1 MKIVKKLI
9 ISALVLVFATGVFAG
24 CKGTE
29 RSVDERN
36 VWVDGNKV
44 YKDSYAGKEIIKI
57 DFFDTGYGKD
67 WIYEI
72 AKDFVYENDQYAL
85 ILNADS
91 SLVSSMPTKLE
102 TGKNL
107 SDLYFTPHFDWEKYI
122 GQDAILPLDDV
133 FAAKPDGEEG
143 KTIEAKMEKS
153 YIESNRFEHGG
164 ATHYYVM
171 PWTKL
176 ITGIAYNSE
185 LFKRYDIEVPKTMEE
200 FDQVCETII
209 EKSTAEGKRIAPFV
223 ASGRALGY
231 FDFMCMNLWIQRSG
245 LEAVKEF
252 FAFGDVEVFNPAKE
266 PYKGYVSAWKDFAKY
281 FGSDGFSKY
290 CLSGSMAKEVYDAQ
304 RDLINGEAAMM
315 INADWLERE
324 MINLVDE
331 TGLEMKLMQ
340 FPFVSDAKKDKNGE
354 YISVNYG
361 ADANFVF
368 IPKKA
373 ANSEGAKDFL
383 IFMHK
388 ESSLQTFTKVTGAFR
403 PFEYDVESLRSK
415 LSAFSNSVLDINLSC
430 RETYVDYPTG
440 PRRFKATKFVTGH
453 PNLVIINGT
462 SPEDFAAQEYAEAKV
477 RWDKDWAI

>member
-176 ITGIAYNSE
+176 ITGIA
-185 LFKRYDIEVPKTMEE
+185 
-200 FDQVCETII
+200 
-209 EKSTAEGKRIAPFV
+209 
-223 ASGRALGY
+223 
-231 FDFMCMNLWIQRSG
+231 
-245 LEAVKEF
+245 
-252 FAFGDVEVFNPAKE
+252 
-266 PYKGYVSAWKDFAKY
+266 
-281 FGSDGFSKY
+281 
-290 CLSGSMAKEVYDAQ
+290 
-304 RDLINGEAAMM
+304 
-315 INADWLERE
+315 
-324 MINLVDE
+324 
-331 TGLEMKLMQ
+331 
-340 FPFVSDAKKDKNGE
+340 
-354 YISVNYG
+354 
-361 ADANFVF
+361 
-368 IPKKA
+368 
-373 ANSEGAKDFL
+373 
-383 IFMHK
+383 
-388 ESSLQTFTKVTGAFR
+388 
-403 PFEYDVESLRSK
+403 
-415 LSAFSNSVLDINLSC
+415 
-430 RETYVDYPTG
+430 
-440 PRRFKATKFVTGH
+440 
-453 PNLVIINGT
+453 
-462 SPEDFAAQEYAEAKV
+462 
-477 RWDKDWAI
+477 

>member
-1 MKIVKKLI
+1 MKTLKRVI
-9 ISALVLVFATGVFAG
+9 ISALVFVFATGVFAG

-29 RSVDERN
+29 RTVDERN

-44 YKDSYAGKEIIKI
+44 YKDTYEGKEIIKI

-67 WIYEI
+67 WLYET
-72 AKDFVYENDQYAL
+72 AKDFVYENEEYAL
-85 ILNADS
+85 VLNADS
-91 SLVSSMPTKLE
+91 SLVSTMPTKLE

-122 GQDAILPLDDV
+122 SQDSILPLDDV
-133 FAAKPDGEEG
+133 YETKPDGEDG
-143 KTIEAKMEKS
+143 KTIEEKMEPS
-153 YIESNRFEHGG
+153 YIETNRFEQNGEE
-164 ATHYYVM
+164 HYYVL

-185 LFKRYDIEVPKTMEE
+185 LFERYDIEVPKTMEE
-200 FDQVCETII
+200 FDEVCETII

-223 ASGRALGY
+223 ASGRTLGY

-245 LEAVKEF
+245 LDAVKEF

-281 FGSDGFSKY
+281 FGPDGFSKY
-290 CLSGSMAKEVYDAQ
+290 CLSGSMSKEVYDAQ

-331 TGLEMKLMQ
+331 TGFKMKLMQ
-340 FPFVSDAKKDKNGE
+340 FPVVSDAKKDENGN

-361 ADANFVF
+361 ADANFIF

-373 ANSEGAKDFL
+373 SNPEGAKEFL

-388 ESSLQTFTKVTGAFR
+388 ENSLQTFTKVTGSFR
-403 PFEYDVESLRSK
+403 PFEYDVESLRSE
-415 LSAFSNSVLDINLSC
+415 LSAFSNSVLDISLACS
-430 RETYVDYPTG
+430 ETYVDYPTG
-440 PRRFKATKFVTGH
+440 PRRFKASKFITGQ
-453 PNLVIINGT
+453 PNQMIINGT
-462 SPEDFAAQEYAEAKV
+462 DPEDFAAQEYAEAKV
-477 RWDKDWAI
+477 RWNSDWAV